1 MTMQIREF
9 QMADTD
15 KVIDLW
21 QRCGLTKPWNDPLLD
36 LERKRQV
43 DPDLFLIGTID
54 DKLVAVAMGGYEGH
68 RGVVNYLAVEPDLQ
82 GGGYGKQ
89 LMVYLEKKLTARG
102 CPKINLLIRSS
113 NTEVIKFYAAIGYK
127 QDQVVCMGKRL
138 IEDGE

>member
-9 QMADTD
+9 QMADTAE
-15 KVIDLW
+15 VIDLW

-36 LERKRQV
+36 IERKLRV
-43 DPDLFLIGTID
+43 LPELFLVGELD
-54 DKLVAVAMGGYEGH
+54 GKLIAAAMGGYEGH
-68 RGVVNYLAVEPDLQ
+68 RGVVNYLAVEPNLQ

-89 LMVYLEKKLTARG
+89 LMTYLEKKLIARG

-113 NTEVIKFYAAIGYK
+113 NKDVIKFYTAIGYK

-138 IEDGE
+138 IEDKG